1 VDPNAT
7 DAYAKGAG
15 TVLIING
22 LGGTGRVALDRHD
35 AEAPYFVTSQNS
47 SYGIVKFVVSEH
59 VLSGSFVKVTGS
71 YTDSFSISAR
81 AQDRAEI
88 R

>member
-1 VDPNAT
+1 MAAPATSKRRPGRRRAFLVFLTLGGISAGGWLLAQAQTASFTAT
-7 DAYAKGAG
+7 DAYARGAG

-22 LGGTGRVALDRHD
+22 LGG
-35 AEAPYFVTSQNS
+35 
-47 SYGIVKFVVSEH
+47 
-59 VLSGSFVKVTGS
+59 
-71 YTDSFSISAR
+71 SFSISAR

>member
-1 VDPNAT
+1 MAAPATSKRRPGRRRAFLVFLTLGGISAGLLAQAQTASFTAT
-7 DAYAKGAG
+7 DAYARGAG

-22 LGGTGRVALDRHD
+22 LGG
-35 AEAPYFVTSQNS
+35 
-47 SYGIVKFVVSEH
+47 
-59 VLSGSFVKVTGS
+59 
-71 YTDSFSISAR
+71 SFSISAR